1 LFLYQGCY
9 LFTLIPYDLSFYLD
23 LETYFLINSSL
34 ILIKTNKI
42 LLKKNDNNNK
52 INPWWLTGITDGD
65 GNFNFSISKTKSIKN
80 KNWDILFTYNIVAS
94 DNLSNL
100 KMLNQIN
107 NYFGTIGKITKV
119 KNENTLSLRINGI
132 KNCLIV
138 REHFLK
144 YPLLTYKLVY
154 FNLWSKA
161 LSLAKTRKELNYD
174 SWQKVLLKIVSLKY
188 HFLRRN

>member
-1 LFLYQGCY
+1 
-9 LFTLIPYDLSFYLD
+9 
-23 LETYFLINSSL
+23 
-34 ILIKTNKI
+34 
-42 LLKKNDNNNK
+42 
-52 INPWWLTGITDGD
+52 
-65 GNFNFSISKTKSIKN
+65 
-80 KNWDILFTYNIVAS
+80 
-94 DNLSNL
+94 
-100 KMLNQIN
+100 MLNQIN